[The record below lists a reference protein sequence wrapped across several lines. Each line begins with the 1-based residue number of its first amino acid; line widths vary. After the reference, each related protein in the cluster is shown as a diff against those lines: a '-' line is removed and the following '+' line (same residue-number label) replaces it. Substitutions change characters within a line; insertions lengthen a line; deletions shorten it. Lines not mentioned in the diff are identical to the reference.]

1 MQLGSNVV
9 PRDADEIIPNNRV
22 EKRKRNYIRLC
33 RRSIDGSSL
42 MQMLR
47 GKDCV
52 KLPRSEFYLEQGT
65 RDAKEGTIKLEEV
78 KIETKTNDGK
88 DYKDYESGS
97 DEYINSEIEKQKL

>member
-1 MQLGSNVV
+1 MQ
-9 PRDADEIIPNNRV
+9 
-22 EKRKRNYIRLC
+22 K
-33 RRSIDGSSL
+33 
-42 MQMLR
+42 LR

-52 KLPRSEFYLEQGT
+52 KLPRSKFYLEQDT

-97 DEYINSEIEKQKL
+97 DEYKQRNRETETSIVEAY